1 MTRARI
7 LDGGQG
13 LSDETK
19 RPGLPGAPGQRLA
32 WLIQRSGQGDRAAF
46 RELYLDTSAKLMGV
60 VVRILRSRSDAGDV
74 LQDVYLK
81 IWTNAPSFAPESG
94 SAMGWLVSI
103 ARNRSIDIVRARTA
117 AATDTQETDWF
128 ERLQGATDVEGEF
141 MNKDALIR
149 CLQRLDPRVRD
160 AIMLAYYEG
169 LSREELAGRFEM
181 PVGSV
186 KTWLRRGSL
195 ALRDCL
201 DGGQ

>member
-1 MTRARI
+1 M
-7 LDGGQG
+7 
-13 LSDETK
+13 SDEIRK
-19 RPGLPGAPGQRLA
+19 SDALAAAQRLA
-32 WLIQRSGQGDRAAF
+32 ELIQRTGQGDRAAF
-46 RELYLDTSAKLMGV
+46 RELYLGTSAKLMGV

-81 IWTNAPSFAPESG
+81 VWTNSASFAPESG
-94 SAMGWLVSI
+94 SAMAWLVSI

-128 ERLQGATDVEGEF
+128 EKLQGAADVEGDF
-141 MNKDALIR
+141 VSRDALIH
-149 CLQRLDPRVRD
+149 CLQRLNPQVRE

-169 LSREELAGRFEM
+169 LSREELAVRLAM

-195 ALRDCL
+195 TLRDCL
-201 DGGQ
+201 DGKS

>member
-1 MTRARI
+1 M
-7 LDGGQG
+7 
-13 LSDETK
+13 SDETTK
-19 RPGLPGAPGQRLA
+19 SGAPGDEAQRLA
-32 WLIQRSGQGDRAAF
+32 RLIQRTGQGDRAAF

-81 IWTNAPSFAPESG
+81 IWTNSASFAPEHG
-94 SAMGWLVSI
+94 SAMAWLVSI

-117 AATDTQETDWF
+117 AATETQETDWF
-128 ERLQGATDVEGEF
+128 EKLQGAADVEGDF
-141 MNKDALIR
+141 VNRDALIH
-149 CLQRLDPRVRD
+149 CLQRLNPQVRE

-169 LSREELAGRFEM
+169 LSREELAVRLAM

-195 ALRDCL
+195 TLRDCL
-201 DGGQ
+201 DGKS

>member
-1 MTRARI
+1 M
-7 LDGGQG
+7 
-13 LSDETK
+13 SDETRK
-19 RPGLPGAPGQRLA
+19 SDAPGAAAQRLA
-32 WLIQRSGQGDRAAF
+32 QLIQRTGQGDRAAF

-81 IWTNAPSFAPESG
+81 VWTNSASFAPESG
-94 SAMGWLVSI
+94 SAMAWLVSI
-103 ARNRSIDIVRARTA
+103 ARNRSIDIVRARTS

-128 ERLQGATDVEGEF
+128 EKLQGAADVEGDF
-141 MNKDALIR
+141 MSRDALIH
-149 CLQRLDPRVRD
+149 CLQRLNPQVRE

-169 LSREELAGRFEM
+169 LSREELAVRLAM

-195 ALRDCL
+195 TLRDCL
-201 DGGQ
+201 DGQS